1 MRIEGQRISLR
12 PAEPSDAPHLLLW
25 SLDPEVARL
34 ARGEY
39 PTTLEQTHRWLE
51 EGRRDRYRMVF
62 IIEGPEGTP
71 IGDVDLYH
79 IAWRS
84 KEAELR
90 IRIGLPRLWNQ
101 GLGTDAIRTLLRYLF
116 EQRGMRRIY
125 LRVLKSNPRA
135 IRCYEKCGFRKEGR
149 MRVDENG
156 RPDELLLM
164 SVTYQQLL
172 EPERPTGKAGAAAG
186 VGAAARGGRSA
197 ATV

>member
-1 MRIEGQRISLR
+1 MRIEGERISLR
-12 PAEPSDAPHLLLW
+12 PAGREDASHLLAW
-25 SLDPEVARL
+25 SLNQEVARL

-39 PTTLEQTHRWLE
+39 PTTLEGTHRWLE

-62 IIEGPEGTP
+62 IIEGPNGMP

-90 IRIGLPRLWNQ
+90 IRIGLPELWNQ
-101 GLGTDAIRTLLRYLF
+101 GLGTEAIRTLLRYLF
-116 EQRGMRRIY
+116 EERGMRRIY

-149 MRVDENG
+149 MRVEENG

-164 SVTYQQLL
+164 SVTHRQLL
-172 EPERPTGKAGAAAG
+172 EVDELSAAA
-186 VGAAARGGRSA
+186 AASGRRTISA
-197 ATV
+197 